1 MSTEVAKRTLPAK
14 FNKFM
19 VYGYWLA
26 NQLKSRELI
35 NEEVYNTI
43 VKQQSMF
50 DSVETQS
57 EGFETFLEEFKSANK
72 SMKQEVRT
80 HNKPKKV
87 KKEKVVDPDAPKAKR
102 GRKKKVVE
110 DNLTPEEKLVE
121 EIVSAAHSETIE
133 KPVVEE
139 TTKKV
144 RKSKKEKVEEP
155 IEQPLEQPIE
165 EVVEQ
170 PIEEVVEQPVEE
182 VVEEKPKKV
191 RKSKKTK
198 TEEVVEEPKVEEPKV
213 EEKPKKQTRAAPA
226 KKSKKEKEPEIA
238 PVTPELKEEPIIENN
253 DEDDDD
259 EEIETTI
266 IVQDG
271 VEYLVDQNNVV
282 YHRTNFDEIGVY
294 DPQENKVKLN

>member
-43 VKQQSMF
+43 VKQQNMF
-50 DSVETQS
+50 DGVETQS
-57 EGFETFLEEFKSANK
+57 EAFETFLEEFKSANK

-144 RKSKKEKVEEP
+144 RKSKKEKVEE
-155 IEQPLEQPIE
+155 
-165 EVVEQ
+165 VVEQ
-170 PIEEVVEQPVEE
+170 PVEEVVEQPVEE
-182 VVEEKPKKV
+182 VVEPIVEEVVEEKPKKV
-191 RKSKKTK
+191 PKTKKTK
-198 TEEVVEEPKVEEPKV
+198 TEDVVEEPKVEELKVEEPKV

-238 PVTPELKEEPIIENN
+238 PVTPELKEEPIEN
-253 DEDDDD
+253 DED

-294 DPQENKVKLN
+294 DPNENKVKLN

>member
-1 MSTEVAKRTLPAK
+1 MSTEQVAKRTLPAK

-43 VKQQSMF
+43 VKQQNMF
-50 DSVETQS
+50 DSVEVQTES
-57 EGFETFLEEFKSANK
+57 FETFLEEFKSANK
-72 SMKQEVRT
+72 TMKQEVRT

-155 IEQPLEQPIE
+155 IEQPIE

-170 PIEEVVEQPVEE
+170 PIEEVVEQPIEE

-198 TEEVVEEPKVEEPKV
+198 TEDVVEEPKVEEPKVEEPKV
-213 EEKPKKQTRAAPA
+213 EEKPKKQSRAAPA

-238 PVTPELKEEPIIENN
+238 PVTPELKEEPIEN
-253 DEDDDD
+253 DED

-294 DPQENKVKLN
+294 DPNENKVKLN

>member
-43 VKQQSMF
+43 VKQQNMF
-50 DSVETQS
+50 DGVETQS
-57 EGFETFLEEFKSANK
+57 EAFETFLEEFKSANK

-144 RKSKKEKVEEP
+144 RKSKKEKVEEVV
-155 IEQPLEQPIE
+155 EQPVE

-170 PIEEVVEQPVEE
+170 PVEEVVEPIVEE

-198 TEEVVEEPKVEEPKV
+198 TEDVVEEPKVEELKVEEPKV

-238 PVTPELKEEPIIENN
+238 PVTPELKEEPIEN
-253 DEDDDD
+253 DED

-294 DPQENKVKLN
+294 DPNENKVKLN

>member
-43 VKQQSMF
+43 VKQQNMF
-50 DSVETQS
+50 DSVEVQTES
-57 EGFETFLEEFKSANK
+57 FETFLEEFKSANK
-72 SMKQEVRT
+72 TMKQEVRT

-155 IEQPLEQPIE
+155 IEQPVE
-165 EVVEQ
+165 EVVE
-170 PIEEVVEQPVEE
+170 PVVEEVVEEV

-191 RKSKKTK
+191 RKSKKTN
-198 TEEVVEEPKVEEPKV
+198 TEDVVEEPKVEEPV

-238 PVTPELKEEPIIENN
+238 PVTPELKEEPIEN
-253 DEDDDD
+253 DED

-294 DPQENKVKLN
+294 DPNENKVKLN

>member
-121 EIVSAAHSETIE
+121 EIVSAAHSETVE

-144 RKSKKEKVEEP
+144 RKSKKEKVEE
-155 IEQPLEQPIE
+155 
-165 EVVEQ
+165 
-170 PIEEVVEQPVEE
+170 VVEQPVEE
-182 VVEEKPKKV
+182 VVEPVVEEVVVEEKPKKV

-238 PVTPELKEEPIIENN
+238 PVTPELKEEPIEN
-253 DEDDDD
+253 DEN

-294 DPQENKVKLN
+294 DPSENKVKLN

>member
-1 MSTEVAKRTLPAK
+1 MSTEQVAKRTLPAK

-43 VKQQSMF
+43 VKQQNMF
-50 DSVETQS
+50 DSVEAQTES
-57 EGFETFLEEFKSANK
+57 FETFLEEFKSANK
-72 SMKQEVRT
+72 TMKQEVRT

-121 EIVSAAHSETIE
+121 EIVSAAHSETVE

-155 IEQPLEQPIE
+155 IEQPIE

-170 PIEEVVEQPVEE
+170 PAEEVVEQPVKE
-182 VVEEKPKKV
+182 VVEQPVEEKPKKV

-198 TEEVVEEPKVEEPKV
+198 TEEVVEEPKVEEPKM

-238 PVTPELKEEPIIENN
+238 PVTPELKEEPIEN
-253 DEDDDD
+253 DED

-294 DPQENKVKLN
+294 DPNENKVKLN

>member
-121 EIVSAAHSETIE
+121 EIVSAAHSETVE

-144 RKSKKEKVEEP
+144 RKSKKEKVEE
-155 IEQPLEQPIE
+155 
-165 EVVEQ
+165 VVEQ
-170 PIEEVVEQPVEE
+170 PVEEVVEQPVEE
-182 VVEEKPKKV
+182 VVVEEKPKKV

-198 TEEVVEEPKVEEPKV
+198 TEEVVEEPKVEEPVEEPKV
-213 EEKPKKQTRAAPA
+213 QEKPKKQTRAAPA

-238 PVTPELKEEPIIENN
+238 PVTPELKEEPIEN
-253 DEDDDD
+253 DED

-294 DPQENKVKLN
+294 DPNENKVKLN

>member
-121 EIVSAAHSETIE
+121 EIVSAAHSETVE

-155 IEQPLEQPIE
+155 I
-165 EVVEQ
+165 EQ

-198 TEEVVEEPKVEEPKV
+198 TEDVVEEPKVEEPKVEEPKVEEPVEEPKV

-226 KKSKKEKEPEIA
+226 KKSKKQEKEPEIA
-238 PVTPELKEEPIIENN
+238 PITPELKEEPIEN
-253 DEDDDD
+253 DED

-294 DPQENKVKLN
+294 DPSENKINLN

>member
-1 MSTEVAKRTLPAK
+1 MSTEQVAKRTLPAK

-43 VKQQSMF
+43 VKQQNMF
-50 DSVETQS
+50 DSVEAQTES
-57 EGFETFLEEFKSANK
+57 FETFLEEFKSANK
-72 SMKQEVRT
+72 TMKQEVRS

-155 IEQPLEQPIE
+155 IEQPVE

-170 PIEEVVEQPVEE
+170 VVEQPVEE

-198 TEEVVEEPKVEEPKV
+198 TEDIVEELKVEEPKVE

-238 PVTPELKEEPIIENN
+238 PATPELKEEPIEN
-253 DEDDDD
+253 DEE

-294 DPQENKVKLN
+294 DPNENKINLN

>member
-144 RKSKKEKVEEP
+144 RKSKKEKVEE
-155 IEQPLEQPIE
+155 
-165 EVVEQ
+165 
-170 PIEEVVEQPVEE
+170 VVEQPVEE
-182 VVEEKPKKV
+182 VVEPVVEEVVVEEKPKKV

-238 PVTPELKEEPIIENN
+238 PVTPELKEEPIEN
-253 DEDDDD
+253 DEN

-294 DPQENKVKLN
+294 DPSENKVKLN

>member
-144 RKSKKEKVEEP
+144 RKSKKEKVE
-155 IEQPLEQPIE
+155 QP
-165 EVVEQ
+165 V
-170 PIEEVVEQPVEE
+170 EEVVEQPVEE
-182 VVEEKPKKV
+182 VVEPVVVEEKPKKV

-198 TEEVVEEPKVEEPKV
+198 TEEVVEEPKVEEPKE

-238 PVTPELKEEPIIENN
+238 PVTPELKEEPIEN
-253 DEDDDD
+253 DED

-294 DPQENKVKLN
+294 DPSENKINLN

>member
-43 VKQQSMF
+43 VKQQNMF
-50 DSVETQS
+50 DSVEVQTES
-57 EGFETFLEEFKSANK
+57 FETFLEEFKSANK
-72 SMKQEVRT
+72 TMKQEVRT

-155 IEQPLEQPIE
+155 IEQPVE
-165 EVVEQ
+165 EVVE
-170 PIEEVVEQPVEE
+170 PVVEEVVEEV

-198 TEEVVEEPKVEEPKV
+198 TEDVVEEPKVEEPV

-238 PVTPELKEEPIIENN
+238 PVTPELKEEPIEN
-253 DEDDDD
+253 DED

-294 DPQENKVKLN
+294 DPNENKVKLN

>member
-121 EIVSAAHSETIE
+121 EIVSAAHSETVE

-144 RKSKKEKVEEP
+144 RKSKKEKVEE
-155 IEQPLEQPIE
+155 
-165 EVVEQ
+165 VVEQ
-170 PIEEVVEQPVEE
+170 PVEEVVEQPVEE
-182 VVEEKPKKV
+182 VVEQPVEEVVVEEKPKKV

-198 TEEVVEEPKVEEPKV
+198 TEEVVEEPKVEEPVEEPKV
-213 EEKPKKQTRAAPA
+213 QEKPKKQTRAAPA

-238 PVTPELKEEPIIENN
+238 PVTPELKEEPIEN
-253 DEDDDD
+253 DED

-294 DPQENKVKLN
+294 DPNENKVKLN

>member
-43 VKQQSMF
+43 VKQQNMF
-50 DSVETQS
+50 DGVETQS
-57 EGFETFLEEFKSANK
+57 EAFETFLEEFKSANK

-144 RKSKKEKVEEP
+144 RKSKKEKVEEVV
-155 IEQPLEQPIE
+155 EQPVE
-165 EVVEQ
+165 EVVE
-170 PIEEVVEQPVEE
+170 PIVEE

-198 TEEVVEEPKVEEPKV
+198 TEDVVEEPKVEELKVEEPKV

-238 PVTPELKEEPIIENN
+238 PVTPELKEEPIEN
-253 DEDDDD
+253 DED

-294 DPQENKVKLN
+294 DPNENKVKLN

>member
-1 MSTEVAKRTLPAK
+1 MSTEQIAKRTLPAK

-43 VKQQSMF
+43 VKQQNMF
-50 DSVETQS
+50 DSVEAQTES
-57 EGFETFLEEFKSANK
+57 FETFLEEFKSANK
-72 SMKQEVRT
+72 TMKQEVRS

-139 TTKKV
+139 ATKKV
-144 RKSKKEKVEEP
+144 RKSKKEKVEEVV
-155 IEQPLEQPIE
+155 EQVVVE

-170 PIEEVVEQPVEE
+170 VVVEQVVEQV

-198 TEEVVEEPKVEEPKV
+198 TEDVVEEPKVEEPV
-213 EEKPKKQTRAAPA
+213 EEYKPKKQTRAAPA

-238 PVTPELKEEPIIENN
+238 PVTPELKEEPIEN
-253 DEDDDD
+253 DED

-294 DPQENKVKLN
+294 DPSENKVKLN

>member
-1 MSTEVAKRTLPAK
+1 MSTEQIAKRTLPAK

-35 NEEVYNTI
+35 NDEVYNTI
-43 VKQQSMF
+43 VKQQNMF
-50 DSVETQS
+50 DSVEAQTES
-57 EGFETFLEEFKSANK
+57 FETFLEEFKSANK
-72 SMKQEVRT
+72 TMKQEVRS

-155 IEQPLEQPIE
+155 IEQP
-165 EVVEQ
+165 V
-170 PIEEVVEQPVEE
+170 EEVVEQPVEK

-198 TEEVVEEPKVEEPKV
+198 TEDIVEEPKVEEPKV
-213 EEKPKKQTRAAPA
+213 EEEKPKKQTRAAPA

-238 PVTPELKEEPIIENN
+238 PATPELKEEPIEN
-253 DEDDDD
+253 DEE

-271 VEYLVDQNNVV
+271 VEYLVDQNNIV

-294 DPQENKVKLN
+294 DPNENKINLN

>member
-1 MSTEVAKRTLPAK
+1 MSTEQIAKRTLPAK

-43 VKQQSMF
+43 LKQQNMF
-50 DSVETQS
+50 DSVEAQTES
-57 EGFETFLEEFKSANK
+57 FETFLEEFKSANK
-72 SMKQEVRT
+72 TMKQEVRS

-155 IEQPLEQPIE
+155 IEQPVE

-170 PIEEVVEQPVEE
+170 VVKQPVEE

-198 TEEVVEEPKVEEPKV
+198 TEDIVEEPKVEEPKV
-213 EEKPKKQTRAAPA
+213 EEEKPKKQTRAAPA

-238 PVTPELKEEPIIENN
+238 PATPELKEEPIEN
-253 DEDDDD
+253 DEE

-271 VEYLVDQNNVV
+271 VEYLVDQNNIV

-294 DPQENKVKLN
+294 DPNENKINLN

>member
-1 MSTEVAKRTLPAK
+1 MSTEQIAKRTLPAK

-43 VKQQSMF
+43 VKQQNMF
-50 DSVETQS
+50 DSVEAQTES
-57 EGFETFLEEFKSANK
+57 FETFLEEFKSANK
-72 SMKQEVRT
+72 TMKQEVRS

-155 IEQPLEQPIE
+155 IEQPVE

-170 PIEEVVEQPVEE
+170 VVKQPVEE
-182 VVEEKPKKV
+182 VVEEKSKKV

-198 TEEVVEEPKVEEPKV
+198 TEDIKVPNSILPHRVEGRLRCLPHKDEGIVNGGFVKGETTARNERRYVLEMQQDKINYKSDGIKQVKYELIS
-213 EEKPKKQTRAAPA
+213 EEKL
-226 KKSKKEKEPEIA
+226 
-238 PVTPELKEEPIIENN
+238 TPFATMINI
-253 DEDDDD
+253 
-259 EEIETTI
+259 
-266 IVQDG
+266 
-271 VEYLVDQNNVV
+271 
-282 YHRTNFDEIGVY
+282 
-294 DPQENKVKLN
+294 KL

>member
-1 MSTEVAKRTLPAK
+1 MSTEQIAKRTLPAK

-43 VKQQSMF
+43 VKQQNMF
-50 DSVETQS
+50 DSVEAQTES
-57 EGFETFLEEFKSANK
+57 FETFLEEFKSANK
-72 SMKQEVRT
+72 TMKQEVRS

-155 IEQPLEQPIE
+155 IEQPVEEPI
-165 EVVEQ
+165 
-170 PIEEVVEQPVEE
+170 EQPVEE

-198 TEEVVEEPKVEEPKV
+198 TEDIVEEVKVEKPKVEEPKV

-238 PVTPELKEEPIIENN
+238 PVTPELKEEPIEN
-253 DEDDDD
+253 DEE

-271 VEYLVDQNNVV
+271 VEYLVDQNNIV
-282 YHRTNFDEIGVY
+282 YHRTNFDEIGLY
-294 DPQENKVKLN
+294 DPNENKINLN